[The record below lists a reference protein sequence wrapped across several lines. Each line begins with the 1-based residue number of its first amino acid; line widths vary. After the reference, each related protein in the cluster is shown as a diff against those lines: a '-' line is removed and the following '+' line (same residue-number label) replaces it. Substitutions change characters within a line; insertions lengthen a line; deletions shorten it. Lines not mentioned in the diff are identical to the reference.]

1 MFALDKR
8 IAESRRADSNRFPAL
23 YDCAKYPNKYPVG
36 YTMTLRE
43 CARFMIKESDN
54 TAELMLNRYLGEKR

>member
-1 MFALDKR
+1 
-8 IAESRRADSNRFPAL
+8 
-23 YDCAKYPNKYPVG
+23 
-36 YTMTLRE
+36 MTLRE